1 MNPIAS
7 LAICNTASLNI
18 YDIEHGIEDYVVVG
32 MNDDRPIKHKIYYNM
47 KGGYFHW
54 GGRRFYLSEFEL
66 VRRSDCIE

>member
-7 LAICNTASLNI
+7 LALCNTASLNI

-32 MNDDRPIKHKIYYNM
+32 MNDETPIKHKIYYNM

-54 GGRRFYLSEFEL
+54 GGRRYYLNEFTL
-66 VRRSDCIE
+66 A